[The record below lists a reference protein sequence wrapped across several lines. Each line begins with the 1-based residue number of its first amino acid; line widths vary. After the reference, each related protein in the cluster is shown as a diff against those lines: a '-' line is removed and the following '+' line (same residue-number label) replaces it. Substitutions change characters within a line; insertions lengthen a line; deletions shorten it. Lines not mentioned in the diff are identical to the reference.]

1 MATYPTPT
9 DGTIFPPTPAAGIT
23 QYRYNAS
30 SAIWV
35 PIVPDQTV
43 TPGTYGTSTSVPQ
56 FSVDVSGAIFAAK
69 NVGIQTSSTTQPG
82 IVQLVDDTTT
92 DDNTKALT
100 ASAGYTLQQEIN
112 GKGDGT
118 VKQVATGSGLTGGP
132 ITVSG
137 TISLAPSGVASGS
150 YTNTNIT
157 VDTFGRITAA
167 ANGAPQG
174 ITGVIAGAGLSG
186 GGTSGTVTLT
196 NTGVLTLTSGSG
208 ISLSGSTGDITISTT
223 GAGSGTV
230 TQVNT
235 GTGLTGGPIT
245 NTGTISLSASGVSS
259 GSYTNTNLTVDAFGR
274 ITSASSGS
282 STGGVSQIVAGT
294 NVTISPPGGTGVV
307 TINSTGGG
315 GGSGTVT
322 SVATGTGLTGGPVT
336 TTGTISLANTAVTPG
351 AYTNANIVV
360 DAQGR
365 LTSAASGS
373 STGGVSQ
380 IVAGANISISPAGG
394 TGVVTINGTGAGGG
408 TVTTVSAGSG
418 IATSPAGGITATGTV
433 GIAPLGI
440 VNSMVSNTAAIQS
453 TKLSFTQ
460 NGTGAVTQ
468 TVQDK
473 LEEYIS
479 VKDYGAVGDGV
490 TNDTAAIQA
499 ALTYASG
506 KQIGIYVPGG
516 RYLVTSPLTLN
527 VTGST
532 SNAIYGD
539 GNGVSVIMLNTGGN
553 GININYTGNWWLF
566 DVPPG
571 STACAFRN
579 LTFTTTN
586 TFVAGSKCLAFEGVC
601 LEGRP
606 TRQTIIENIEFQGFN
621 SFGQGWATQL
631 WLHDMSAVTISSC
644 KFTMGPNQQGDGIV
658 WSGTAQAN
666 SPVDVRITACGFI
679 YGNRGIYLTG
689 VGTEGMYI
697 VNTDFVGCNYGIY
710 VDVAAESGLH
720 VSNGH
725 MNTIKRG
732 LYLNGMIG
740 GTISGILF
748 YQNVPSGG
756 ATEKFVAVEM
766 LGNSSEFT
774 IIGNQFTGSGATA
787 FADCAIYLGAQA
799 ALQFT
804 NYISGNIF
812 ENWFSPEAA
821 IVVDAACQ
829 RVNIGPNA
837 FNNCITNIRNA
848 AAALPY
854 AVSIDPIS
862 WSTVVTKTLA
872 GGSPSTTVDIT
883 IPALIFQ
890 PTGIPNSGTIESY
903 TYQFASHLQ
912 TTGTTASNA
921 RFFLQS
927 VDGSNIPAGTYSFYV
942 TVATIYTTYG

>member
-1 MATYPTPT
+1 MATYTTPT
-9 DGTIFPPTPAAGIT
+9 DGTLSPPQPAAGVT
-23 QYRYNAS
+23 QYIYNATS
-30 SAIWV
+30 GLWV
-35 PIVPDQTV
+35 PVVPDQTV
-43 TPGTYGTSTSVPQ
+43 TPGTYGTTTSVPQ
-56 FSVDVSGAIFAAK
+56 FSVTVSGAIFAAE
-69 NVGIQTSSTTQPG
+69 NVNIQASSTTQPG

-100 ASAGYTLQQEIN
+100 ASAGYVLQQEIN

-118 VKQVATGSGLTGGP
+118 VTEVKTGAGLTGGP

-336 TTGTISLANTAVTPG
+336 TTGTISLANTSVTPG
-351 AYTNANIVV
+351 AYTNANITV

-373 STGGVSQ
+373 SSGGVSQ

-418 IATSPAGGITATGTV
+418 IATSPPGGITATGTV

-460 NGTGAVTQ
+460 NGTGAIAQ

-516 RYLVTSPLTLN
+516 RYLVTSPLTMN
-527 VTGST
+527 VTGFT
-532 SNAIYGD
+532 SNAIWGD

-566 DVPPG
+566 DAPPG
-571 STACAFRN
+571 TTACAFRD
-579 LTFTTTN
+579 LTLTTTN
-586 TFVAGSKCLAFEGVC
+586 QFVVGSKCLAFEGVS

-606 TRQTIIENIEFQGFN
+606 PRQTIIQNVEFQGFN
-621 SFGQGWATQL
+621 AFQQGWATQL
-631 WLHDMSAVTISSC
+631 WLHDMSSIIISSC
-644 KFTMGPNQQGDGIV
+644 KFTMGPFQQGDGIV

-666 SPVDVRITACGFI
+666 SPVDVRVTSCGFV
-679 YGNRGIYLTG
+679 YGDRGIYITG
-689 VGTEGMYI
+689 IGTEGIYI

-710 VDVAAESGLH
+710 IDTVAESGLH
-720 VSNGH
+720 LSNGH
-725 MNTIKRG
+725 MNTIKG
-732 LYLNGMIG
+732 GVYIDAFIG
-740 GTISGILF
+740 GVISGILF
-748 YQNVPSGG
+748 YQLVTG
-756 ATEKFVAVEM
+756 APTQKYVGIE
-766 LGNSSEFT
+766 LQGNTSEFS
-774 IIGNQFTGSGATA
+774 IIGNQFEGSGATIYP
-787 FADCAIYLGAQA
+787 DCAIYCGSQA
-799 ALQFT
+799 AIQYT

-812 ENWFSPEAA
+812 SNWFSPEAA
-821 IVVDAACQ
+821 IVVDASCQ

-883 IPALIFQ
+883 IPILIYQ
-890 PTGIPNSGTIESY
+890 PTGVPNSGTIQSY

-927 VDGSNIPAGTYSFYV
+927 IDGSNIPAGTYSFYV
-942 TVATIYTTYG
+942 TVAHIYTTYG